1 MGYLS
6 DKDKKNGM
14 DNCSNKFK
22 SMSNKKK
29 KKKCISLR
37 EIISSEQI
45 VKKKKLTRY
54 NNNTKEKREIEGI
67 KMDQMPKYF
76 IY

>member
-14 DNCSNKFK
+14 DNCSNKLK

-45 VKKKKLTRY
+45 VNKKKRNLPDIKK
-54 NNNTKEKREIEGI
+54 KEKEKE
-67 KMDQMPKYF
+67 KE
-76 IY
+76 